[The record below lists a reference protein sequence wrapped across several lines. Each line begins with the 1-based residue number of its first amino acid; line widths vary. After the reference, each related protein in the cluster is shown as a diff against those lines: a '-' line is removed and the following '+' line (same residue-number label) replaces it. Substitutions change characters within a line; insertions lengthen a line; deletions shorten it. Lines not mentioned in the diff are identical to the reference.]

1 MDRKIENCEKKAT
14 EEALECKR
22 LDEELEQINE
32 ILLMRQKEKE
42 DGLRNIEKALPFKHF
57 FEKTV
62 QAYEEFEGDTE
73 NIIKRENALRTS
85 AKELEEN
92 NTRLQKRLET
102 LRESWHMDQSRLQN
116 EQLIVESMF

>member
-1 MDRKIENCEKKAT
+1 
-14 EEALECKR
+14 L
-22 LDEELEQINE
+22 INRGISFVCNKDFVGE
-32 ILLMRQKEKE
+32 
-42 DGLRNIEKALPFKHF
+42 
-57 FEKTV
+57 TV